1 MDQDAPATAAE
12 QARTQRETAEAMIE
26 HLRGRAPEPYQDRRP
41 VARVID
47 VVGRRSGLPR
57 PFGVNVTA
65 IDGRLYV
72 CSSTRSRDWVRNLLA
87 AGRCRIE
94 RDAAGGGDTEC
105 RAVLVEGRE
114 AAVALA
120 TYLPQAGYRDP
131 RLPFEP
137 DAPVEEIVQHVHAT
151 AVLRLDP
158 VDPVGPGAGA
168 VRDDGDAAL
177 GT

>member
-1 MDQDAPATAAE
+1 MDQDVPADAAE
-12 QARTQRETAEAMIE
+12 QARARREAAQAMIE
-26 HLRGRAPEPYQDRRP
+26 HLRARTPEPYQDRRP

-87 AGRCRIE
+87 AGRCRVE
-94 RDAAGGGDTEC
+94 RDAADGGDIE
-105 RAVLVEGRE
+105 RRPVLTEGRE
-114 AAVALA
+114 AAAALA
-120 TYLPQAGYRDP
+120 VYLPQAGYRDP
-131 RLPFEP
+131 QLPFEP
-137 DAPVEEIVQHVHAT
+137 DAPVDEIVQHVHTT

-158 VDPVGPGAGA
+158 VETSGPGAGEA
-168 VRDDGDAAL
+168 
-177 GT
+177 